1 MSLNSI
7 KACTDRL
14 TELGV
19 KGKHVFRTL
28 ADAKAAVARVEAR
41 QAGKPMLAAP
51 ASAKSTAPTVAAKS
65 VSARESLLTA
75 IENEKSP
82 GAKADLYAKLST
94 SYLAEISKTSDQV
107 AKTELMRA
115 YARSEKNRGYCL
127 HAEASLDPKAAK
139 ARKLMRVIE

>member
-41 QAGKPMLAAP
+41 QAGKPMLTSP
-51 ASAKSTAPTVAAKS
+51 ASAKAPAPQATAKP
-65 VSARESLLTA
+65 VSPRESLLA
-75 IENEKSP
+75 SIESEKSP
-82 GAKADLYAKLST
+82 GAKADLYAELSA
-94 SYLAEISKTSDQV
+94 SYLTEISKTLDQV
-107 AKTELMRA
+107 AKTELTRA

-127 HAEASLDPKAAK
+127 HAEASLDPKAAR